1 MLLIRYCFPIIW
13 HSSWHIEAI
22 RKKSTHEMIR
32 KSVNSGKGENRGKG
46 ERMNLREFG
55 RSDDISV
62 LKQMKPFSMESDSN
76 SEHLGARLN
85 ISGGKTY
92 SVMAQV
98 FSICQY
104 NTF

>member
-1 MLLIRYCFPIIW
+1 
-13 HSSWHIEAI
+13 
-22 RKKSTHEMIR
+22 MIR

-62 LKQMKPFSMESDSN
+62 FKQMKPFSMESDSN
-76 SEHLGARLN
+76 SEHLGVRLN

-104 NTF
+104 NTY